1 VPCRAARY
9 FLRRTLA
16 TEAVQRVP
24 DDPAKEKEKEMTT
37 FAQYSILVRIGR
49 TALATALALTW
60 LCSPST
66 AFASQKDK
74 RFQHPCTNSTLS
86 GAYGLVATGSR
97 PMPPPTGETFAAVGM
112 RTYDG
117 AGNFADTP
125 GGINGSVTGFTP
137 DPGASGTY
145 QVNPDCTG
153 VSHRFVPGLPFPIIS
168 AFVIVRDGD
177 QVKEAVISPERSVV
191 TVILDRR

>member
-1 VPCRAARY
+1 MPCRAAPY
-9 FLRRTLA
+9 FLRGTVA
-16 TEAVQRVP
+16 TEAAQPGP
-24 DDPAKEKEKEMTT
+24 DDPAKKKETEMTPLS
-37 FAQYSILVRIGR
+37 QHSI
-49 TALATALALTW
+49 
-60 LCSPST
+60 
-66 AFASQKDK
+66 
-74 RFQHPCTNSTLS
+74 S
-86 GAYGLVATGSR
+86 GAYGLLATGVR

-153 VSHRFVPGLPFPIIS
+153 VSHRIVPGLPFPIIS

>member
-1 VPCRAARY
+1 
-9 FLRRTLA
+9 
-16 TEAVQRVP
+16 
-24 DDPAKEKEKEMTT
+24 MTT
-37 FAQYSILVRIGR
+37 LSQYPILKRIGN
-49 TALATALALTW
+49 TAFATALALTW
-60 LCSPST
+60 LCSPPT
-66 AFASQKDK
+66 VFASQKEK
-74 RFQHPCTNSTLS
+74 KVQHPCNDATLS
-86 GAYGLVATGSR
+86 GAYGLVATGLR

-125 GGINGSVTGFTP
+125 GGFNGAVTGFNP

-191 TVILDRR
+191 TVILDRRDVDRGAGVKR